1 VALSFDPDEIG
12 VSKSYKPQYS
22 STELTA
28 YNLTLEYE
36 FGGAVLTSSTN
47 YFETYSKQENDLS
60 GILAAT
66 PFGFPWGMVRD
77 DEHENLIQEIRL
89 VSTGDSKLSWVV
101 GAYYADRQ
109 TDYGQIHTTTEE
121 LASARGLTGFL
132 TNPSISTSDPVF
144 IDAAKRV
151 NVDKETA
158 FFGEVGYEL
167 TEDVKLTVGLRTG
180 ETEVHDT
187 RFAQGIEGISPM
199 IQTNL
204 RWFMGQAGAMPA
216 LDVYELGVTVE
227 PAMRPYGELQDD
239 GTYANQVWAV
249 QKDYSTF
256 KAALA
261 WQARENINLY
271 GMLAKGFRGPQIN
284 GAATTNGGVS
294 PVDPT
299 DFVIQPSSDSDSL
312 INYEVGMKA
321 KWLDGRL
328 QTNVTAYLLV
338 WEDMQQQT
346 VRTSDAAS
354 FISNAGA
361 AESKGLE
368 IEVRAL
374 LSEKIDL
381 GLSVSTLDAH
391 LTEMSAAEEALTGYE
406 IGVSD
411 QMSAPEF
418 TASGYIQYTTSGFG
432 GNELYLRADAQHVG
446 GFPIKSGFQA
456 GKPGV
461 VDPLAVDTDSYENLN
476 ISMGLTAPRWS
487 ASVYAE
493 NLLNNEDLIYIYPA
507 VFLGSR
513 YGTLRPRT
521 VGLRLSYRL

>member
-1 VALSFDPDEIG
+1 
-12 VSKSYKPQYS
+12 
-22 STELTA
+22 
-28 YNLTLEYE
+28 
-36 FGGAVLTSSTN
+36 
-47 YFETYSKQENDLS
+47 
-60 GILAAT
+60 
-66 PFGFPWGMVRD
+66 
-77 DEHENLIQEIRL
+77 
-89 VSTGDSKLSWVV
+89 
-101 GAYYADRQ
+101 
-109 TDYGQIHTTTEE
+109 
-121 LASARGLTGFL
+121 
-132 TNPSISTSDPVF
+132 
-144 IDAAKRV
+144 
-151 NVDKETA
+151 
-158 FFGEVGYEL
+158 
-167 TEDVKLTVGLRTG
+167 
-180 ETEVHDT
+180 
-187 RFAQGIEGISPM
+187 
-199 IQTNL
+199 
-204 RWFMGQAGAMPA
+204 
-216 LDVYELGVTVE
+216 
-227 PAMRPYGELQDD
+227 
-239 GTYANQVWAV
+239 
-249 QKDYSTF
+249 
-256 KAALA
+256 
-261 WQARENINLY
+261 
-271 GMLAKGFRGPQIN
+271 
-284 GAATTNGGVS
+284 
-294 PVDPT
+294 
-299 DFVIQPSSDSDSL
+299 
-312 INYEVGMKA
+312 
-321 KWLDGRL
+321 
-328 QTNVTAYLLV
+328 
-338 WEDMQQQT
+338 MQQQT

-461 VDPLAVDTDSYENLN
+461 ADPLAVDTDSYENLN